1 MKEKKFEIKISF
13 EFILLFE
20 MEIPNFPNYIIYPD
34 GRVYNKKFGKK
45 RPIKAHKMVDGYIG
59 LSLCK
64 DGKKY
69 LLKQHRVLAELF
81 IENPHNLDVVD
92 HVDRNKSNNCLS
104 NLRWVTLSQ
113 NSRNSTIPKNNKS
126 GHMGV
131 RIEQKKTHIAYRAF
145 WTLPKQDDKR
155 NRTGSKSFRTLEEAI
170 NCRKEMEKKYYK

>member
-1 MKEKKFEIKISF
+1 
-13 EFILLFE
+13 

-45 RPIKAHKMVDGYIG
+45 RPLKPSKMVGGYIG
-59 LSLCK
+59 LSLSK

-81 IENPHNLDVVD
+81 IENPDNLPCVD
-92 HVDRNKSNNCLS
+92 HVDRNRSNNCLS
-104 NLRWVTLSQ
+104 NLRWATLSQ

-131 RIEQKKTHIAYRAF
+131 RIENKGTFISYRAF
-145 WTLPKQDDKR
+145 WTLTNQEGKK
-155 NRTGSKSFRTLEEAI
+155 NKTASKSFRTLEEAI